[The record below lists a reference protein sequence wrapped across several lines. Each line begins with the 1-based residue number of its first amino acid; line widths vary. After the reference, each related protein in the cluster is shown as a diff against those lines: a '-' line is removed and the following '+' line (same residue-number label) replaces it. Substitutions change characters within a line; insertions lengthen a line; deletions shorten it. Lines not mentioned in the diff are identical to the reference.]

1 MLAAGGEWVQHSLIF
16 VFVFV
21 YVLIIFCICICIDYI
36 CINCICITCIFVFV
50 LIVFVQIEMEG
61 VAHAWGEWVQLQ
73 HTKVV
78 LKTQTETN
86 ELSQTQTQRLCGKVL
101 KTQTELVQTRTNEL
115 SQRKNQF

>member
-16 VFVFV
+16 VF
-21 YVLIIFCICICIDYI
+21 VLIIFCICICIDYI

-50 LIVFVQIEMEG
+50 QIEMEG

-73 HTKVV
+73 HIKVV